1 MAQKKRKKT
10 RCMAN
15 GVPLAA
21 KLARDRMIREAMQ
34 EAAHDATVQVQSEI
48 CTQRAL
54 WLAVASI
61 ADAYGFGPE
70 RMKKFFVALQDNT
83 EEYERMKQA
92 VDEDYANEK
101 LRLKA
106 EKVTGMAIRYLYE
119 AEAREAGYD
128 GI

>member
-10 RCMAN
+10 TRCTAN

-21 KLARDRMIREAMQ
+21 KLARDRMLREAMQ
-34 EAAHDATVQVQSEI
+34 QAAHDATVQVESDI
-48 CTQRAL
+48 RTQRAL
-54 WLAVASI
+54 WLSVASI

-70 RMKKFFVALQDNT
+70 RIKKFFAALQDNS
-83 EEYERMKQA
+83 EEFERMKTE

-106 EKVTGMAIRYLYE
+106 ERVTGMEIKYLYE
-119 AEAREAGYD
+119 AEARRED
-128 GI
+128 VL